1 MDSIAHARMMN
12 LTMQLMA
19 EHAIYDEERD

>member
-19 EHAIYDEERD
+19 EHAISDEERD